1 MNRIAIAALSLS
13 ATTLVGLAVHE
24 GYRDKAYIPIP
35 GDVPTIGF
43 GTTSGVRMGDTI
55 TVERALVQLLHDTN
69 QFERAI
75 KQCVKVPL
83 YQHEYDAIISWTYNV
98 GADAACKSTLVKLL
112 NRGQYTEACNQLTR
126 WVYANGRK
134 VQGLANRR
142 EKERQQCLGLNT

>member
-55 TVERALVQLLHDTN
+55 TVERALVQLLRDTN